1 MAKKRAFRIAGESIH
16 LGETR
21 DLKLKVSEQF
31 TGDSIGVPMRIMRAK
46 KRGPVVFVTAAVH
59 GDELNGM
66 GVIHEIMYGPQLNLI
81 AGTLI
86 LVPVVNIFG
95 FETLNRYMPDRR
107 DLNRFFP
114 GFKNGSLTSR
124 VAYLLFEEIVRN
136 SDFGIELHSAA
147 QPRTNF
153 PNVRGDLK
161 NADVRRLAWAFGC
174 ELIIDGKGPDGS
186 FRREATKAGCP
197 TIILEAGEPL
207 KIEQE
212 AVEVGVRG
220 VTNVLR
226 ELGMVAGEQI
236 RPSYQVRISSATW
249 VRAEV
254 GGILRFHVKPGDPVE
269 AGQRIA
275 TNASVF
281 GERQNVLR
289 APCDG
294 IVLGMTTLPM
304 VKPGEPVCHIAVP
317 SRSLKSL
324 RLAAARVTGAGKKR
338 RVRTG
343 ALVQNLARTET
354 ETMPGHGTFGKEQR
368 KES

>member
-1 MAKKRAFRIAGESIH
+1 MTKKKVFRIAGEAVQ

-21 DLKLKVSEQF
+21 DLKLKISEQF
-31 TGDSIGVPMRIMRAK
+31 TGDPVGVPIRVMRGR
-46 KRGPVVFVTAAVH
+46 KRGPTLFVTATVH

-66 GVIHEIMYGPQLNLI
+66 GVIHEIMYGAQLELI

-86 LVPVVNIFG
+86 LVPVVNVFG
-95 FETLNRYMPDRR
+95 IETQNRYMPDRR

-124 VAYLLFEEIVRN
+124 VAFLLFEEIAKK

-153 PNVRGDLK
+153 PNIRGDLK

-220 VTNVLR
+220 VNNVLR
-226 ELGMVAGEQI
+226 ELGMVAGD
-236 RPSYQVRISSATW
+236 PVLPPYQVRISRSTW

-269 AGQRIA
+269 QGQRIA

-281 GERQNVLR
+281 GERQNILE

-324 RLAAARVTGAGKKR
+324 RLAAARVTGAGKKKR
-338 RVRTG
+338 IRAG
-343 ALVQNLARTET
+343 ALVQNLARSET
-354 ETMPGHGTFGKEQR
+354 ETMPGRGTFAKEQR

>member
-1 MAKKRAFRIAGESIH
+1 MSKRRVFRIADTVIH

-21 DLKLKVSEQF
+21 DLRLNISEQY
-31 TGDSIGVPMRIMRAK
+31 TGDPVCLPIRVIRGRK
-46 KRGPVVFVTAAVH
+46 GGPVIAVTATVH

-66 GVIHEIMYGPQLNLI
+66 GVIHELMYGEKLELS

-95 FETLNRYMPDRR
+95 FENQSRYMPDRR

-114 GFKNGSLTSR
+114 GSKTGSLTSR
-124 VAYLLFEEIVRN
+124 VAYMLFEEIARRSN
-136 SDFGIELHSAA
+136 YGIELHSAA

-161 NADVRRLAWAFGC
+161 NSEIRRLAWAFGC
-174 ELIIDGKGPDGS
+174 ELIIDGKGPEGS

-207 KIEQE
+207 KIEPD
-212 AVEVGVRG
+212 VVDIGVRG
-220 VTNVLR
+220 VHNVLK
-226 ELGMVAGEQI
+226 EFGMMRGEPV
-236 RPSYQVRISSATW
+236 RPPYQVRVTHATW

-254 GGILRFHVKPGDPVE
+254 GGILRFHVRPGEAVE
-269 AGQRIA
+269 AGQCIA
-275 TNASVF
+275 TNSSVF
-281 GERQNVLR
+281 GEKQNLLHSPV
-289 APCDG
+289 DG

-317 SRSLKSL
+317 SRPLPSL
-324 RLAAARVTGAGKKR
+324 RKAAVRAAGKFKKR
-338 RVRTG
+338 TRG
-343 ALVQNLARTET
+343 LSLVTNLARSEIET
-354 ETMPGHGTFGKEQR
+354 LPGRGTFSKEQR
-368 KES
+368 ADS

>member
-1 MAKKRAFRIAGESIH
+1 MAKKRVFRVAGQTVPA
-16 LGETR
+16 GETR
-21 DLKLKVSEQF
+21 DLRLKISEQF
-31 TGDSIGVPMRIMRAK
+31 TGDPIAVPIRVMRAK
-46 KRGPVVFVTAAVH
+46 KRGPIVFVSAAVH

-66 GVIHEIMYGPQLNLI
+66 GVIHDIMYGPQLNLI
-81 AGTLI
+81 SGTLI
-86 LVPVVNIFG
+86 LVPVVNVFG
-95 FETLNRYMPDRR
+95 FETLSRYMPDRR

-114 GFKNGSLTSR
+114 GTKNGSLTSR
-124 VAYLLFEEIVRN
+124 VAYMLFEEIARH

-220 VTNVLR
+220 VHNVLR
-226 ELGMVAGEQI
+226 ELQMIEGEPV
-236 RPSYQVRISSATW
+236 RPTYQVRITRSTW

-254 GGILRFHVKPGDPVE
+254 GGILRFHVRPGDPVE
-269 AGQRIA
+269 EGQRIA

-324 RLAAARVTGAGKKR
+324 RLAAARVTGGKKR
-338 RVRTG
+338 RHRTG
-343 ALVQNLARTET
+343 ALVQNLARSET
-354 ETMPGHGTFGKEQR
+354 ETMPGRGSYGKEQR